1 MPLLGSQQNGLTLN
15 YIRVHFV
22 SAVELWPHI
31 PDRIMADHQST
42 TLPPTFSG
50 LQFRS
55 ATEPGSVV
63 QLPSPLPTAGSVILR
78 PLYSAIVSY
87 AKDVFCNGNPRGYN
101 YPLPM
106 IPGTNAICRVA
117 AAAPDTPHLKPGM
130 LVFTDGIIRPRD
142 STFAMPLLQGIHM
155 GSTPESEALMSGE
168 WRNGT
173 WAELVKV
180 PAECVHVL
188 NERKLENIGYSIE
201 DLGYISTLA
210 VAYGGLSDVGL
221 RPGETVI
228 VAPAT
233 GNFGSAAVL
242 VALALG
248 AGKIIAMGRNQEK
261 LRRLAEG
268 KGGRVVVVP
277 ITGDV
282 QNDAAALQTYGPAD
296 VYFDISPKLGAKAT
310 HIKSAITALRPQGR
324 VSIMGGIL
332 GDVEFPYLMMMFKA
346 LTIKGTFMYTRQQ
359 ADELIRLVE
368 NGTLPIGKR
377 GGIET
382 TGKFALE
389 DWRVAFEHASDEI
402 GPGKVAYFM
411 PNGLV

>member
-1 MPLLGSQQNGLTLN
+1 MSDNQRHN
-15 YIRVHFV
+15 
-22 SAVELWPHI
+22 
-31 PDRIMADHQST
+31 
-42 TLPPTFSG
+42 LPPTFSG
-50 LQFRS
+50 LQFKS

-63 QLPSPLPTAGSVILR
+63 QLPTPLPAAGSVILR
-78 PLYSAIVSY
+78 PLCSTIVSY

-101 YPLPM
+101 YPLPLV
-106 IPGTNAICRVA
+106 PGTNAICRVA
-117 AAAPDTPHLKPGM
+117 ASAPDTPYLEPGM

-142 STFAMPLLQGIHM
+142 SNFATPLLQGIHM
-155 GSTPESEALMSGE
+155 GSTSESEALMTGE

-180 PAECVHVL
+180 PAECVHIL
-188 NERKLENIGYSIE
+188 NEQRLKKLGYGID

-242 VALALG
+242 VAQALG
-248 AGKIIAMGRNQEK
+248 AGKVIAMGRNEEK
-261 LRRLAEG
+261 LRKFAESSDE
-268 KGGRVVVVP
+268 RVVVVP

-282 QNDAAALQTYGPAD
+282 QADAAALQAEGPVD
-296 VYFDISPKLGAKAT
+296 VYFDISPKLGTRVT
-310 HIKSAITALRPQGR
+310 HMKSAITALRPQGR
-324 VSIMGGIL
+324 VSIMGGIP
-332 GDVEFPYLMMMFKA
+332 GDVEFPYLMVMFKA

-368 NGTLPIGKR
+368 TGALPIGKR
-377 GGIET
+377 AGIET
-382 TGKFALE
+382 TGRFALT
-389 DWRVAFEHASDEI
+389 DWRQAFEHASETM
-402 GPGKVAYFM
+402 GPKRVAYFM
-411 PNGLV
+411 PNGLS